1 MRKHHTIGGPYMDRA
16 RATSHYRKY
25 GNTRFGQTNDKDD
38 EADKKDEDQTN
49 EKTKEDAQDEA
60 QEDCEDGEEC
70 PKSNDQNPDEKAED
84 KEKDYENPYA
94 EDYWE
99 LFLLGSIDGFASN
112 FNVDCR
118 NGLSSTVSSLFDV
131 FDNLGIYDPRLIG
144 KFSIS
149 NVNFTEATNS
159 VYAHCDMSQLVDQF
173 TKLADYQNYEQ
184 YIVFASRVGG
194 VFINEYWEKSA
205 CIEHGNK
212 IDNGYDV
219 GFCSFQLVSAILDTE
234 L

>member
-25 GNTRFGQTNDKDD
+25 GNTRFNQAKEDDAEEEKETNAEEEEEEE
-38 EADKKDEDQTN
+38 EADV
-49 EKTKEDAQDEA
+49 
-60 QEDCEDGEEC
+60 QEDCEEGEDC
-70 PKSNDQNPDEKAED
+70 PPKSDTQDPEEKAED
-84 KEKDYENPYA
+84 KEEYKNPYA

-99 LFLLGSIDGFASN
+99 LFMLGSIDGFASN

-131 FDNLGIYDPRLIG
+131 KDNLGIYDPRLIG
-144 KFSIS
+144 KFSIA

-173 TKLADYQNYEQ
+173 TRLADYENYEQ

>member
-1 MRKHHTIGGPYMDRA
+1 MDKA

-25 GNTRFGQTNDKDD
+25 GNTRFNQSKDD
-38 EADKKDEDQTN
+38 EVDEKPEEKKE
-49 EKTKEDAQDEA
+49 EKDVEEEV
-60 QEDCEDGEEC
+60 QEDCKEGEEC
-70 PKSNDQNPDEKAED
+70 PIKNKQEKEETADGKED
-84 KEKDYENPYA
+84 YKNPYA
-94 EDYWE
+94 DDYWE

-159 VYAHCDMSQLVDQF
+159 VYAHCDMSQLVNQF
-173 TKLADYQNYEQ
+173 VKLADFKNYEQ
-184 YIVFASRVGG
+184 YIVFGSRVGG
-194 VFINEYWEKSA
+194 VFINEFWEKSA

-219 GFCSFQLVSAILDTE
+219 GFCSFQLVSAFLDTE